1 MTTATV
7 TGMQLQHMVRHWLST
22 PACAYL
28 GSAYGHNLAGW
39 LQQPLQAHNGADEV
53 IAKLR
58 QDIRLLAIL
67 PPESLNL
74 YATEQDNQP
83 PHLSLEMAGQ
93 SVPVTMGT
101 R

>member
-7 TGMQLQHMVRHWLST
+7 TGPQLQHMVRHWLAT

-28 GSAYGHNLAGW
+28 SSTYGHNVAAL
-39 LQQPLQAHNGADEV
+39 LQQPMQSASAADEV

-58 QDIRLLAIL
+58 QDIGLLAVL
-67 PPESLNL
+67 PPEALNL
-74 YATEQDNQP
+74 YATEQGSQQS
-83 PHLSLEMAGQ
+83 HLSLEIAGQ
-93 SVPVTMGT
+93 SLPVTVGP